1 MLSEKLILTAN
12 TRNILP
18 CANSHRTRIKIINLC
33 APGGKHNRG
42 MSRNYKLTAEI
53 PCAVLNKLKLLN
65 LFFRR
70 KAVFGFIKQIQR
82 IFLNFVLEIH
92 ECAFPV

>member
-33 APGGKHNRG
+33 VSGGKHNRG
-42 MSRNYKLTAEI
+42 MSRNYKLASEI
-53 PCAVLNKLKLLN
+53 PCAVLNKLKQFN

-70 KAVFGFIKQIQR
+70 KTVFGFIQQI
-82 IFLNFVLEIH
+82 
-92 ECAFPV
+92 

>member
-1 MLSEKLILTAN
+1 
-12 TRNILP
+12 
-18 CANSHRTRIKIINLC
+18 
-33 APGGKHNRG
+33 
-42 MSRNYKLTAEI
+42 MSRNYKLASEI
-53 PCAVLNKLKLLN
+53 PCAVLNNLKQFN

-70 KAVFGFIKQIQR
+70 KTVFGFIQQIQR